1 MNQLSYSIGPSR
13 LKFAA
18 TNPHQV
24 QSKRQ
29 TPWARILGTV
39 VVTCL
44 LVQLS
49 SQAADQTQQQNEQ
62 TNQIISL
69 SVQESTTLVSPK
81 PVKQV
86 LVANPGIVEV
96 EALSPVKLMLSG
108 KQYGRTTLTLETEDS
123 QRTIY
128 VISVGLDLS
137 ALQTTIENLSP
148 YSRVKASSI
157 MDTIILSGSVPDVQT
172 SQRIMDIAAIYST
185 KLKNHMEVAGV
196 QQVQL
201 RVTIAEV
208 ARTATRALGIN
219 FQVGGGSAFG
229 GSAVGSIQ
237 PMSIGWPDV
246 TPVAS
251 TMPFATTGGDQIVS
265 PSVTIFGGITKAN
278 LEAFLV
284 AMQNN
289 NLVHILA
296 EPTLITL
303 NGREA
308 SFLAGGEF
316 PIPVVQEGNSV
327 TVEFR
332 EFGVRLSFTPTV
344 LAGQLIRLEVAPEV
358 SEPDYTNAVAV
369 GGFSIPGRS
378 IRNAKT
384 TIELGSGQT
393 FAIAGLLSQNIRASA
408 SKVPGLGNLP
418 VLGALFRSVQYAKSE
433 TELLIIVTPELI
445 EPLNPDQLAAIP
457 GSDLHDPNNFRLF
470 GLGQIENS
478 SGTPAERLNRGRELL
493 NEPTRLKGPWGPT
506 DKEEGG

>member
-1 MNQLSYSIGPSR
+1 
-13 LKFAA
+13 
-18 TNPHQV
+18 V
-24 QSKRQ
+24 
-29 TPWARILGTV
+29 
-39 VVTCL
+39 
-44 LVQLS
+44 
-49 SQAADQTQQQNEQ
+49 
-62 TNQIISL
+62 SL
-69 SVQESTTLVSPK
+69 SVQETITLVSPQ

-86 LVANPGIVEV
+86 LVANPGILDVD
-96 EALSPVKLMLSG
+96 AISPVKLVLTG
-108 KQYGRTTLTLETEDS
+108 KQYGRTILTLETES
-123 QRTIY
+123 GEKIIY
-128 VISVGLDLS
+128 VVSVGLDIS
-137 ALQTTIENLSP
+137 ALQTTINDMSP
-148 YSRVKASSI
+148 YSRVKAGSI
-157 MDTIILSGSVPDVQT
+157 MDTVILTGSVPDVRT
-172 SQRIMDIAAIYST
+172 SENILDIAAIYT
-185 KLKNHMEVAGV
+185 GGPEKIKNHMIVSGV

-208 ARTATRALGIN
+208 ARTATKALGIN
-219 FQVGGGSAFG
+219 FQAGGGSAFG
-229 GSAVGSIQ
+229 GSMVGGIQ
-237 PMSIGWPDV
+237 PMSIGWPD
-246 TPVAS
+246 TLPVGAS
-251 TMPFATTGGDQIVS
+251 MPFAVTGGDQVVS
-265 PSVTIFGGITKAN
+265 PSVTIFAGITKAN
-278 LEAFLV
+278 LEAFLI

-344 LAGQLIRLEVAPEV
+344 MAGELIRMEVSPEV
-358 SEPDYTNAVAV
+358 SEPDYTNAVSI

-378 IRNAKT
+378 IRNART

-393 FAIAGLLSQNIRASA
+393 FAIAGLLSQNTRASA

-418 VLGALFRSVQYAKSE
+418 ILGALFRSVQYVKSE

-457 GSDLHDPNNFRLF
+457 GSDLRDPNNFRLF

-478 SGTPAERLNRGRELL
+478 TKIPAERLNRGSELR
-493 NEPTRLKGPWGPT
+493 NEPDRFKGAWGPT
-506 DKEEGG
+506 DQEEGL